1 MKNRI
6 LICFIALGLSFIV
19 SGPAHAES
27 GTSDILLA
35 GISTLT
41 SIPMG
46 DTIITTSSTNGIVT
60 FIRSSGGPFVEGAS
74 GNVQCARFS
83 RKTPSSFELEA
94 DCVAT
99 FAPDETVQLL
109 FKRKTGDVVA
119 GTLGEG
125 TLQLSGGTGH
135 FAGVS
140 GQCKYKV
147 ENLPGNWN
155 VTTSKCQ
162 WTK

>member
-6 LICFIALGLSFIV
+6 LMCFFASGLGFIV
-19 SGPAHAES
+19 PLSAHAES
-27 GTSDILLA
+27 GTADILLS

-46 DTIITTSSTNGIVT
+46 DTMVTTSSTNGTVT
-60 FIRSSGGPFVEGAS
+60 FVRSSGGPFVEGAS
-74 GNVQCARFS
+74 GIVQCARFS
-83 RKTPSSFELEA
+83 RKTPSSFESEA

-99 FAPDETVQLL
+99 FSPDETVQLL
-109 FKRKTGDVVA
+109 SKRRTGDVVA
-119 GTLGEG
+119 GTSGEG
-125 TLQLSGGTGH
+125 TLQLSGGTGR
-135 FAGVS
+135 FAGMS